1 VSRKL
6 FTFGDGEFFGELP
19 LLLQVPYPTTMVAT
33 RDTTLFVVP
42 SGSFRALLTS
52 RPEFADTV
60 AQEVARRNDVL
71 RSYEGCLR
79 QRGLLDDVDVNQPL
93 QWFRERLRRVL
104 AVRSPLATAETEQG
118 TGS

>member
-1 VSRKL
+1 MEAIHETEWVSRKL
-6 FTFGDGEFFGELP
+6 FTFGDGECFGELP
-19 LLLQVPYPTTMVAT
+19 LLLQ
-33 RDTTLFVVP
+33 VP

-93 QWFRERLRRVL
+93 QWFGERLRPAL
-104 AVRSPLATAETEQG
+104 AVRSLLATGESEQG